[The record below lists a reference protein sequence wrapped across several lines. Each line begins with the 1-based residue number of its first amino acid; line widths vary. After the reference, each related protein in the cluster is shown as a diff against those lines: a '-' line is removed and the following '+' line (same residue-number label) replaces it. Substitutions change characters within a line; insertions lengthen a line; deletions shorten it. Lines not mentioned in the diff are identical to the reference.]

1 MLCTLLLL
9 VALSHDLFLF
19 HVYLYIYAYSNSVNN
34 TLYNCN
40 DTDAK
45 YDENEDG
52 ANNVSR
58 AVSRRDMATQMSP
71 ESSNHSSHGRNSSF
85 SLATPSILPI
95 VELHSSHSSKPEMRD
110 VLVDDRVTVTRW
122 SKKNRGKI
130 PRRGSRNSEDWKR
143 KAVNYHSSS
152 WDVSNETSKSVSK

>member
-1 MLCTLLLL
+1 MVVASGHHLSLFIVHLL
-9 VALSHDLFLF
+9 VRYNFLSSFL
-19 HVYLYIYAYSNSVNN
+19 SN
-34 TLYNCN
+34 TLYDCN
-40 DTDAK
+40 YTDVK
-45 YDENEDG
+45 YDESEDG

-71 ESSNHSSHGRNSSF
+71 ESSNNSSHGRNSSF

-95 VELHSSHSSKPEMRD
+95 VEYQSSHSSKPEMRD

-122 SKKNRGKI
+122 SKKNRGKN
-130 PRRGSRNSEDWKR
+130 PGRGSRTTDDWKR

-152 WDVSNETSKSVSK
+152 WDVSTTETSKNISK